1 MTICNNNDDELLNEL
16 KRGNMSAYKELFLKY
31 HKLLSLD
38 AFNILGDEMESDD
51 VVQILFIEIWDRK
64 LYLNINSC
72 IKSYLRTAVRNKCF
86 KKLSKNA
93 TNKRRLNAYLLN
105 FQEHVDVDI
114 LERNEIAQGIGNI
127 INELPG
133 QRLHAFNLVYMEG
146 KPYKEAAGEMGITI
160 NSLKTH
166 LKLAIKTLKIR
177 LHNFK

>member
-1 MTICNNNDDELLNEL
+1 MAMCNNNDDVLLNEL
-16 KRGNMSAYKELFLKY
+16 KGGNMSAYKELFLKY

-51 VVQILFIEIWDRK
+51 VVQVLFIEIWDRK
-64 LYLNINSC
+64 LYLNINSS
-72 IKSYLRTAVRNKCF
+72 IKAYLRTSVRNKCLSR
-86 KKLSKNA
+86 LSKNA
-93 TNKRRLNAYLLN
+93 TDKRRLDTYLLD
-105 FQEHVDVDI
+105 FEEHTDVDV
-114 LERNEIAQGIGNI
+114 LERNEITQGIDKI

-133 QRLHAFNLVYMEG
+133 QRLHAFDLVYMQG

-166 LKLAIKTLKIR
+166 LKLAVKTLKNR